1 MTTLGLVC
9 VPSSAAAHWPG
20 QERAPA
26 ALRAAG
32 LVERLR
38 RTGQAVH
45 DHGDRPVRRW
55 AAHPAPDG
63 GGLNN
68 LTAVLEVLDDTR
80 TAVRTI
86 LDAGQTPFVV
96 GGECTLTIAVIS
108 ALTAAGQ
115 DVGLMYVDGGQ
126 DLMTPAEH
134 PQEPIADGM
143 GVAHLLDLPGTAQ
156 ALSGF
161 GPRRPLLT
169 ADRVCFFG
177 YADDEEDV
185 HGRVPSWRFPAASV
199 GADPAA
205 AAGLAL
211 SALTSVVDRF
221 VVHLDVDVVNF
232 LDLPAADVPQYRGLA
247 LDQVMSAVTVMVRHP
262 GFAGLVLTEFNPDH
276 GEPDGSTAR
285 RLTAAVADAFDP
297 GHTGRETLGP

>member
-1 MTTLGLVC
+1 MTTLGLLG

-20 QERAPA
+20 QEQAPA

-32 LVERLR
+32 LVELLR
-38 RTGQAVH
+38 QTGLDLA

-55 AAHPAPDG
+55 AAAGPSTP
-63 GGLNN
+63 NN
-68 LTAVLEVLDDTR
+68 LDAVVEGLRDTR
-80 TAVRTI
+80 DAVGSI
-86 LDAGQTPFVV
+86 LAAGQTPFVV
-96 GGECTLTIAVIS
+96 GGECTLTLAVVS
-108 ALTAAGQ
+108 AFAADGQ

-126 DLMTPAEH
+126 DLMTPADH
-134 PQEPIADGM
+134 PHEPIADGM
-143 GVAHLLDLPGTAQ
+143 GVAHLLDLPGTAP

-169 ADRVCFFG
+169 ADQVCFFG

-185 HGRVPSWRFPAASV
+185 HGRVPSWRFPATSV
-199 GADPAA
+199 APDPAA
-205 AAGLAL
+205 SAGLAL
-211 SALTSVVDRF
+211 AALTSVTARF

-232 LDLPAADVPQYRGLA
+232 LDLPAADVPQYRGLT
-247 LDQVMSAVTVMVRHP
+247 LDQVMGAVTVMVRHP

-285 RLTAAVADAFDP
+285 RLAEAVAAAFRAP
-297 GHTGRETLGP
+297 R

>member
-1 MTTLGLVC
+1 MTTLGLLG

-26 ALRAAG
+26 ALRSAG
-32 LVERLR
+32 LVELLR
-38 RTGQAVH
+38 ATGRDIA

-55 AAHPAPDG
+55 AASPAGTLDARP
-63 GGLNN
+63 NN
-68 LTAVLEVLDDTR
+68 LDAVLDVLGDTR
-80 TAVRTI
+80 DAVAGI
-86 LDAGQTPFVV
+86 LAAGELPFVV

-108 ALTAAGQ
+108 AFAAAGQ

-126 DLMTPAEH
+126 DLMTPADH
-134 PQEPIADGM
+134 PYEPIADGM
-143 GVAHLLDLPGTAQ
+143 GVAHLLDIPGTAP

-169 ADRVCFFG
+169 ADHVCFFG

-185 HGRVPSWRFPAASV
+185 HGRVPSWRFPVAAV
-199 GADPAA
+199 APDPPAA
-205 AAGLAL
+205 ARLAL
-211 SALTSVVDRF
+211 SAVTSVADRF

-232 LDLPAADVPQYRGLA
+232 LDLPAADVPQYRGLT
-247 LDQVMSAVTVMVRHP
+247 LDQVVRAVSVMTQHP

-285 RLTAAVADAFDP
+285 RLAEAVATVLAR
-297 GHTGRETLGP
+297 HETLGP